1 MAKKIIYNEDNS
13 VLDRQIIRQSL
24 VDKYFNLYM
33 NNLKILDTDYQEE
46 NFIKRRFWWLGSV
59 AVFKNN
65 IINKK
70 IFVDYAVSEYNIYDF
85 PVKAQPINRKGV
97 SFIPNEL
104 MEIDEK
110 ICLIFAQHNKKPI
123 CSIVYKYIN
132 EITEV
137 EMVIRQQLKSHRI
150 PFVMTGD
157 ELTKDKLKD
166 FFNKI
171 NNDEG
176 ELYMTADELD
186 SINALNLNTNFIIDK
201 LDAYKKQLE
210 NELKEY
216 LGINNLGTTE
226 KKEHLINSE
235 VESNDEVV
243 NISRASIIDTL
254 NIYFDNCNKVL
265 GTNLKAVYNAPDEES
280 EESKEEEGEN
290 A

>member
-1 MAKKIIYNEDNS
+1 
-13 VLDRQIIRQSL
+13 
-24 VDKYFNLYM
+24 
-33 NNLKILDTDYQEE
+33 
-46 NFIKRRFWWLGSV
+46 
-59 AVFKNN
+59 
-65 IINKK
+65 
-70 IFVDYAVSEYNIYDF
+70 
-85 PVKAQPINRKGV
+85 
-97 SFIPNEL
+97 
-104 MEIDEK
+104 
-110 ICLIFAQHNKKPI
+110 
-123 CSIVYKYIN
+123 
-132 EITEV
+132 
-137 EMVIRQQLKSHRI
+137 
-150 PFVMTGD
+150 MTGD
-157 ELTKDKLKD
+157 ELSKDKLKD

-265 GTNLKAVYNAPDEES
+265 GTNLKAVYNAPNEES
-280 EESKEEEGEN
+280 EESEEEEGEN
-290 A
+290 V

>member
-13 VLDRQIIRQSL
+13 ILERGIIRQSL
-24 VDKYFNLYM
+24 VDKYFNLFM
-33 NNLKILDTDYQEE
+33 NNLKILDTNYQEE

-59 AVFKNN
+59 AVFKNK
-65 IINKK
+65 IVDKK
-70 IFVDYAVSEYNIYDF
+70 IFVDYSVSEYNIYDF

-104 MEIDEK
+104 MEIDKE

-132 EITEV
+132 EITDV
-137 EMVIRQQLKSHRI
+137 EMVIRQQLKSHKI

-171 NNDEG
+171 NADEG

-265 GTNLKAVYNAPDEES
+265 RTNLKAVYNAPDEES
-280 EESKEEEGEN
+280 EEEEGEN
-290 A
+290 D